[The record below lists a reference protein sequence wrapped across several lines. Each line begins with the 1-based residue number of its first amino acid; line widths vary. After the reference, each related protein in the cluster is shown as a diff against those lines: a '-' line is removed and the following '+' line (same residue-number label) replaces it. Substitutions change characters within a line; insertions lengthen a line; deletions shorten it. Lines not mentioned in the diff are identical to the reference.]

1 MKRKGTTIRGRS
13 AKRKGSRAEI
23 KVRNALRTIY
33 PVEKRQNVQR
43 VPLSGAGS
51 MKGDV
56 FDGNDYDSCYEVKC
70 QETLVLHDWWRQ
82 AKAQAGTARTPI
94 LVITQAYRP
103 FYYIMHQGDFLE
115 MVGKTEYDGLGIS
128 HTSGNSRGLF
138 DKLAEMGERDSYTL
152 LLDDDLVDIINESF
166 YLEIKKSLYINQY

>member
-82 AKAQAGTARTPI
+82 AKSQAGTARTPV

-103 FYYIMHQGDFLE
+103 FYYIMHESDLVEMLSNTEFKDMAVYSFL
-115 MVGKTEYDGLGIS
+115 
-128 HTSGNSRGLF
+128 GNSRNLF
-138 DKLAEMGERDSYTL
+138 DKLAEMEAREVDKM
-152 LLDDDLVDIINESF
+152 LLDDDPVAIINENF
-166 YLEIKKSLYINQY
+166 YLEIKKSLYNK